1 MKKLILL
8 LPTTGYR
15 NQDFLDAA
23 DKLQIDVI
31 PVANYCHKLAPAWG
45 LSPLQAV
52 EFDRP
57 QTALASLV
65 ASLGDQAPDAV
76 LAVDDMG
83 LELACLLNKH
93 FCLPGNPLS
102 AIQILRDKLLF
113 RSLLHHYQL
122 PCPEFV
128 HLPEATDVPEAI
140 RFPVVVKPRR
150 LSGSRGVIRAN
161 NALELRAV
169 VQRVRRINAQADRLA
184 GKLGILIESFIP
196 GEEFAVEALLRNGK
210 LHILACFAKP
220 DPLNGP
226 YFEETLYVTPSGI
239 SAATQ
244 QAIHEHIEKAVAAA
258 GLVSGPIHAELRI
271 NPAGVWL
278 LEIAP
283 RSIGGLCGR
292 ILRYILDI
300 TLEEFILRDAL
311 GLTLPNKL
319 NTSALAVMMIPI
331 PQRGI
336 LRAVT
341 GMELARATPYIVDL
355 EVTAERGQ
363 LLVPLPE
370 GSSYL
375 GFLFAQAPTPEAAA
389 TSLRLAHAQLRFDIA
404 AEVPLEQG
412 SELRASRVR
421 AQ

>member
-1 MKKLILL
+1 MKKLMLL

-23 DKLQIDVI
+23 NKLSVELI
-31 PVANYCHKLAPAWG
+31 PVANYCHKLAPSWG

-52 EFDRP
+52 EFDQP
-57 QTALASLV
+57 QAALASLLT
-65 ASLGDQAPDAV
+65 SLDGQVPDAV

-93 FCLPGNPLS
+93 FRLTGNPLS

-113 RSLLHHYQL
+113 RSLLRHHHF

-128 HLPEATDVPEAI
+128 HLPEAMNAPEAI
-140 RFPVVVKPRR
+140 QFPVVVKPRR

-161 NALELRAV
+161 NASELHTA

-184 GKLGILIESFIP
+184 NKLGILIESFIP
-196 GEEFAVEALLRNGK
+196 GEEFAVEGILRNGK
-210 LHILACFAKP
+210 LEIFAYFAKP

-239 SAATQ
+239 SDAI
-244 QAIHEHIEKAVAAA
+244 QACIHSQIEKAVRAA

-292 ILRYILDI
+292 ILRYTLDI

-311 GLTLPNKL
+311 GLALPNKR
-319 NTSALAVMMIPI
+319 NTSALGVMMISI
-331 PQRGI
+331 PRRGI

-341 GMELARATPYIVDL
+341 GIELARTTEYIGDI
-355 EVTAERGQ
+355 EITAERGQ

-375 GFLFAQAPTPEAAA
+375 GFIFARAPTPLAVAA
-389 TSLRLAHAQLRFDIA
+389 SLRLAHAQLQFDIA
-404 AEVPLEQG
+404 AEVPLEQRR
-412 SELRASRVR
+412 ELPA
-421 AQ
+421 